1 MKHLFFPI
9 LLLLAFLGFSVA
21 CGAPKAQEPEPKYI
35 VQVSIGHWKAPTFS
49 AEQIIAR
56 LDTVSRLIPIE
67 KVIIGWSLDKEV
79 YRKVGTYLHENNIH
93 MLLWL
98 PVFAETEDVLDNSPA
113 VDLWGR
119 LPAEYAAGDFRFN

>member
-9 LLLLAFLGFSVA
+9 LLLLAFLGLSVA

-79 YRKVGTYLHENNIH
+79 YRKVGAYLHQNNIH

-98 PVFAETEDVLDNSPA
+98 PVFNCSYFPTSGSTWPM
-113 VDLWGR
+113 GQ
-119 LPAEYAAGDFRFN
+119 